1 MLHKIFIAL
10 DTKLIG
16 ARKLAEICF
25 WIIKIS
31 LRLWSL
37 SMGNSCV
44 GEKFD
49 QTLCSH
55 GTIQ

>member
-10 DTKLIG
+10 DTILIG

-37 SMGNSCV
+37 SMG
-44 GEKFD
+44 KF
-49 QTLCSH
+49 LC
-55 GTIQ
+55 G